1 MNSYSCISGTGS
13 FFPDKILTNEDLE
26 KMVDTSSD
34 WIVTRTGI
42 QERRI
47 AENETC
53 CEMAAKAAKE
63 ALKSANIN
71 AADIDG
77 IIMATFTPD
86 TVMPSGACRLQ
97 HMLGIK
103 KGFAFDVSA
112 ACTGFIYAAGVA
124 DSLIKNRMADNI
136 LVVGAEKLS
145 SFVDWKDR
153 NTCILFGDGAGA
165 VVMSRSDKP
174 GIRTINMYANGK
186 HADLL
191 KLPALGSNF
200 FSQRDKLNLESE
212 LIKMKGNEVFKIA
225 VTAMAEATATAVKKS
240 GFSSEDV
247 DWFIPHQA
255 NIRIIDAAAKRIGLS
270 SERVIVTL
278 NKFGNTSAATI
289 PTSLDLAVKD
299 GRIKQGDNI
308 VSAAFGGGLT
318 WGSMS
323 FTL

>member
-1 MNSYSCISGTGS
+1 MNYYSCITGTGS
-13 FFPDKILTNEDLE
+13 FFPDKILTNADLE
-26 KMVDTSSD
+26 KLVDTD
-34 WIVTRTGI
+34 DKWIVTRTGI
-42 QERRI
+42 KERRI

-53 CEMAAKAAKE
+53 CEMAKKASE
-63 ALKSANIN
+63 QALKSAGIS
-71 AADIDG
+71 ADNIDG
-77 IIMATFTPD
+77 IIMASFTPD

-97 HMLGIK
+97 HMLGAK
-103 KGFAFDVSA
+103 KGFAFDISA
-112 ACTGFIYAAGVA
+112 ACTGFIYAVGVA
-124 DSLIKNRMADNI
+124 DSLIKSRMADNI

-145 SFVDWKDR
+145 AFVDWKDR

-165 VVMSRSDKP
+165 AVLSKSDIP
-174 GIRTINMYANGK
+174 GVRTVNMYADGK

-191 KLPALGSNF
+191 KLPVLGSNF
-200 FSQRDKLNLESE
+200 FSQRYSLDLESE

-240 GFSSEDV
+240 GFSAKDV

-255 NIRIIDAAAKRIGLS
+255 NIRIIEAAAKRIGLS

-289 PTSLDLAVKD
+289 PTSLDLAIKD
-299 GRIKQGDNI
+299 GRIKKGDNI

>member
-1 MNSYSCISGTGS
+1 MNGYSCISGTGS
-13 FFPDKILTNEDLE
+13 FFPDKVLTNEELE
-26 KMVDTSSD
+26 KMVDTSSE

-47 AENETC
+47 AEKETC
-53 CEMAAKAAKE
+53 CEMAAEASKE

-71 AADIDG
+71 ADEVDG
-77 IIMATFTPD
+77 IIMASFTSD
-86 TVMPSGACRLQ
+86 TIMPSGACRLQ

-145 SFVDWKDR
+145 PFVDWKDR

-165 VVMSRSDKP
+165 VVLSRSQAA
-174 GIRTINMYANGK
+174 GIRSINLYANGK
-186 HADLL
+186 HAELL
-191 KLPALGSNF
+191 KLPVLGSDF
-200 FSQRDKLNLESE
+200 FSKRDVLDIESN

-240 GFSSEDV
+240 DFSAEDV

-270 SERVIVTL
+270 SEKVIVTL
-278 NKFGNTSAATI
+278 NKFGNTSSATI
-289 PTSLDLAVKD
+289 PTSLDFAVKD